1 MPSVAR
7 HTAIAGAA
15 PHLIALAIYTL
26 LGILLTW
33 PLALNLTSGVIGAVG
48 GVDAYQN
55 AWNLWWVARAL
66 TSLRNPFYSP
76 LLFYPDGVDLFWQP
90 IGFSQGV
97 LALPVTL
104 TLGPVAAVN
113 WIVLTSFTIGGYAT
127 FLFTRRVTGNA
138 AAALIAGATF
148 ICSPYHMEKII
159 DGNLEVAAIHWL
171 PFYAYALFLLLDSPS
186 WRRALA
192 AGALLIWVSLGSW
205 YYGLFAAITT
215 ACAASIWA
223 YGVIRTSASAQR
235 LRCGLQQIAWGVAPL
250 IIWALALTPSLFA
263 LLTAGVDE
271 TLWDMRQVQRER
283 AADLIDVV
291 LPNPVHPGWGPA
303 IRAWRNQI
311 YPNAVIWN
319 VALGW
324 VALSLGLL
332 GAFAARH
339 FSWRW
344 SLLALACLIF
354 ALGPELKIA
363 GWHTGLPLPYALIQD
378 MPVIRSGQ
386 RPNHMAVMVSLSL
399 SVLAAHGFI
408 VLQQRLI
415 QRASTVHVWSMALAL
430 IVFVAAIDG
439 YAGPHTLVER
449 RIHPFYTQLTAPDGA
464 LIPLP
469 LYLNVNRSE
478 NMTAQMGHGRPI
490 IGGYVARPPAYSFT
504 QYTPGIREIRY
515 GEVER
520 QDVVSPG
527 WPESARRAL
536 AAYHFRYITMDLQ
549 SGADDYFARVRSL
562 LAEMGIAAP
571 VFADETLEV
580 YAVPDSWQVTPIVYL
595 EDGWQP
601 LERQPDRMAFTSAA
615 RHEGRHDSERTDKG
629 FHRWGGADN
638 AIMLVNPYDSPIY
651 VKLALTLESYE
662 TARPVELW
670 HGTHWLARWE
680 VQRPVR
686 TYHVGAT
693 IPPGQVMLRL
703 RAPTTYDSYSR
714 RELSVVAL
722 NVRISDY
729 VLEPK

>member
-1 MPSVAR
+1 MPSVGRRA
-7 HTAIAGAA
+7 AIAGIA

-26 LGILLTW
+26 LGVLLTW
-33 PLALNLTSGVIGAVG
+33 PLALNLTNGVIGAVG

-66 TSLRNPFYSP
+66 TSLHNPFFSP

-90 IGFSQGV
+90 LGFSQGV

-127 FLFTRRVTGNA
+127 FLFVRRVTGNA

-148 ICSPYHMEKII
+148 ICSPYHMEKVI
-159 DGNLEVAAIHWL
+159 DGNLEVASIHWL

-192 AGALLIWVSLGSW
+192 TGALLLWVSLGSW
-205 YYGLFAAITT
+205 YYGLFAAIFTG
-215 ACAASIWA
+215 CAANIWA
-223 YGVIRTSASAQR
+223 YGVIRTSASDQR
-235 LRCGLQQIAWGVAPL
+235 LRRGFQQVAWGITPL
-250 IIWALALTPSLFA
+250 IIWTLALTPALYA
-263 LLTAGVDE
+263 LLTAGADE

-283 AADLIDVV
+283 AADLIDIF
-291 LPNPVHPGWGPA
+291 LPSPVHPWWGPA

-324 VALSLGLL
+324 LALSLGLL
-332 GAFAARH
+332 GAFAARRV
-339 FSWRW
+339 SWRW

-399 SVLAAHGFI
+399 SVLAAYGF
-408 VLQQRLI
+408 VVVQQRFAP
-415 QRASTVHVWSMALAL
+415 RASTVRVWGMALAL
-430 IVFVAAIDG
+430 IALVAGIDG
-439 YAGPHTLVER
+439 YAGPHALVER
-449 RIHPFYTQLTAPDGA
+449 RIHPFYTKLTAPDGA

-469 LYLNVNRSE
+469 MYLYVNRSE
-478 NMTAQMGHGRPI
+478 NLIAQMGHGRPI

-504 QYTPGIREIRY
+504 QYTPGVREIRY

-536 AAYHFRYITMDLQ
+536 AAYRFRYITMDLQ
-549 SGADDYFARVRSL
+549 SGADVYFAHVRSL
-562 LAEMGIAAP
+562 LAEMGVTTP

-580 YAVPDSWQVTPIVYL
+580 YAVPDTWEVTPVVFL
-595 EDGWQP
+595 GDGWKP
-601 LERQPDRMAFTSAA
+601 LERQLDRMASASA
-615 RHEGRHDSERTDKG
+615 TGRDEQHDSERNG
-629 FHRWGGADN
+629 GGLHRWGGADN
-638 AIMLVNPYDSPIY
+638 AIWLVNPYDAPIY
-651 VKLALTLESYE
+651 VELALTLESYE

-670 HGTHWLARWE
+670 HGKRRLARWE

-686 TYHVGAT
+686 TYHVGVT
-693 IPPGQVMLRL
+693 IPPGQVILRL

-714 RELSVVAL
+714 RDLSIVAL
-722 NVRISDY
+722 NVRIADY
-729 VLEPK
+729 VLEP